1 MGPITRRQALVYAA
15 ALGMFPLSLP
25 GCGSE
30 SERPERRLVA
40 SRRDRCGARTVGRV
54 WLETQQREPSAAE
67 LVQLIC
73 GDETCAEREDDV
85 ERLRRLIIERHL
97 ADFER
102 GNLVSV
108 RGWVMSETEVALYAL
123 VALEERSSV

>member
-1 MGPITRRQALVYAA
+1 MNTRSALFLEPDAA
-15 ALGMFPLSLP
+15 AQSLR
-25 GCGSE
+25 SAWT
-30 SERPERRLVA
+30 RLA
-40 SRRDRCGARTVGRV
+40 STY
-54 WLETQQREPSAAE
+54 
-67 LVQLIC
+67 
-73 GDETCAEREDDV
+73 DV

-108 RGWVMSETEVALYAL
+108 RGWVMSDTEVALYAL